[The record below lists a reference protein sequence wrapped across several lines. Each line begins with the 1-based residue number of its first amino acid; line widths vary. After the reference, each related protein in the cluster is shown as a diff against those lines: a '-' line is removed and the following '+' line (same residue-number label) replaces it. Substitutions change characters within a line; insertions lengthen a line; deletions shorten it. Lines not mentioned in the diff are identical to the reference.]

1 MLGQACSAALLQ
13 PAQAQICCWSRCQ
26 RQVWLLSGNW
36 ERCQV
41 DCCLVCCVGCRVVR
55 RRERCTLVVGM
66 PGTGK
71 SATMVAVVRALV
83 AQGLSVLV
91 TSHTNSAV
99 DNVLAKLLA
108 AGVPC
113 SMHPDETA

>member
-1 MLGQACSAALLQ
+1 M
-13 PAQAQICCWSRCQ
+13 
-26 RQVWLLSGNW
+26 
-36 ERCQV
+36 
-41 DCCLVCCVGCRVVR
+41 VR

-108 AGVPC
+108 AGAPALPR
-113 SMHPDETA
+113 HPLMRMRRVQDSLS